1 MCVKQSE
8 QAVES
13 EERLSIE
20 VVCSN
25 LEGREPETQKTR
37 ETTFER
43 LWHAYCF
50 HLSVLFTQ
58 YLRGANC

>member
-25 LEGREPETQKTR
+25 LEGREPKNTKDTKNV
-37 ETTFER
+37 F
-43 LWHAYCF
+43 
-50 HLSVLFTQ
+50 
-58 YLRGANC
+58 